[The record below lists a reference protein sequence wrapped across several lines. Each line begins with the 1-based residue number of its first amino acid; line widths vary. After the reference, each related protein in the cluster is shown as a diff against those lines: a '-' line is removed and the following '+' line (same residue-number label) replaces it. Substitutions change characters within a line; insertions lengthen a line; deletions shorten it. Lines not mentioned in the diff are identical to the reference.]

1 MEPHN
6 VHSEH
11 PGPFARGKCTK
22 SSRTSPSVVAI
33 LACLALALVSTL
45 GAPSLAYGQESSTS
59 IETAPLASSTS
70 QSVATGGYGTATFTP
85 PWDSTQALS
94 IFVTSSAQNG
104 NLGGLE
110 GARTL
115 CQGLANAVPALSG
128 TTWYPL
134 LSDSTY
140 DAVNLTGTS
149 AASSPIY
156 NLDGT
161 IIAANRAALW
171 SGATLTTGVKGTETG
186 ATRYGSVY
194 TGTNATGTKSGSNCG
209 NWTYTTGNGTIGA
222 SNEKSSRWITGASSA
237 CTVAYRIFCVGN
249 YNPLGP
255 TPTPTSTPSSTP
267 TRTPTPTVTSTTT
280 PTFTATATPMG
291 TDTPSLP
298 TTGTPTAT
306 PTATPTPTQT
316 STPTATAPGTI
327 PPSTPTSEPTVAPTP
342 TPVMSSVK
350 VRVLIDST
358 PVPSL
363 PISIGAE
370 TFNTDLNGYA
380 ETTVWSSSFL
390 TVQSA
395 LPAVAFTPVSEYAGF
410 FNGRTVDV
418 EATRLIV
425 PGINICAV
433 NVGDVPSI
441 FFPYSNISGT
451 TLSVPLSLHFL
462 NRMLSP
468 SGVAAPAGLFAR
480 GTRGNGFTLARSLFE
495 SEQGLSGRWEFLAAH
510 VAIPNDPEPCAD
522 SGEPGPPTATPGPS
536 CASFDLSI
544 IVRETRRT
552 VTRLSQETINA
563 AARGEW
569 KPKGNLREPFLKG
582 SAIAMNR
589 MAATVKR
596 AGTKLYSCGT
606 PPSSSICSSKRID
619 KNSITRDFERIF
631 PADLPRGLA
640 RVKKLFPQETAR
652 FNRIVNKLPSR
663 LYSCR

>member
-1 MEPHN
+1 MEHHN
-6 VHSEH
+6 IYSECA
-11 PGPFARGKCTK
+11 GPFARGKCCK
-22 SSRTSPSVVAI
+22 NSGSSLRVVAI
-33 LACLALALVSTL
+33 FACLVLTFVANLR
-45 GAPSLAYGQESSTS
+45 APSLTHAQESSTRVES
-59 IETAPLASSTS
+59 TPPASSAS

-161 IIAANRAALW
+161 IIAANRASLW

-186 ATRYGSVY
+186 ATRYGSAY
-194 TGTNATGTKSGSNCG
+194 TGTTASGTKTGSHCG
-209 NWTYTTGNGTIGA
+209 NWTFTTGNGTIGA

-237 CTVAYRIFCVGN
+237 CTVAYRVFCVGN
-249 YNPLGP
+249 YNPLAA
-255 TPTPTSTPSSTP
+255 TPTPTSTPTSTA
-267 TRTPTPTVTSTTT
+267 TRTPTSTVTPTPT
-280 PTFTATATPMG
+280 PTFTTTATPMA
-291 TDTPSLP
+291 TDTPSIP

-306 PTATPTPTQT
+306 PTPTHT
-316 STPTATAPGTI
+316 STPTATASATI
-327 PPSTPTSEPTVAPTP
+327 PPSTPTSVPTVAPTP
-342 TPVMSSVK
+342 TPVMSSVRL
-350 VRVLIDST
+350 RVLINST

-363 PISIGAE
+363 PVKIGSE
-370 TFNTDLNGYA
+370 TFNTDTEGYA
-380 ETTVWSSSFL
+380 KTTVWSSSFIN
-390 TVQSA
+390 VQSG
-395 LPAVAFTPVSEYAGF
+395 LPAVAFTPFSESAGF

-418 EATRLIV
+418 NATRLII
-425 PGINICAV
+425 PGTDICAV
-433 NVGDVPSI
+433 RVGDVPSL

-468 SGVAAPAGLFAR
+468 SGVAAPTGLFAR
-480 GTRGNGFTLARSLFE
+480 GGRGNGFTVARSLFE
-495 SEQGLSGRWEFLAAH
+495 SDDGLSGNWEFLAAN
-510 VAIPNDPEPCAD
+510 VVIPNDPEPCAD

-536 CASFDLSI
+536 CASFDLSV

-563 AARGEW
+563 ATRGEW
-569 KPKGNLREPFLKG
+569 KPKGNLQEPFLKS
-582 SAIAMNR
+582 SAITMNL

-606 PPSSSICSSKRID
+606 PPPASRCSSKRID
-619 KNSITRDFERIF
+619 KNSIAKDFERIF

-640 RVKKLFPQETAR
+640 RVKKLFPQESAR
-652 FNRIVNKLPSR
+652 FNRIVSKLPSR
-663 LYSCR
+663 VYSCR